1 MTTVFGKIIRGQ
13 LPCEKVYEDE
23 EILVIKD
30 IHPVAP
36 IHFLIIPKKEIA
48 NLQAMQP
55 EDYYLLEK
63 VVHIAQKLAEEYDIV
78 EGYRLL
84 TNSGPEA
91 GQTVFHLHFHL
102 IGGRRLDRLA

>member
-1 MTTVFGKIIRGQ
+1 MTVFGKIIRGE

-30 IHPVAP
+30 IYPVAP
-36 IHFLIIPKKEIA
+36 IHFLIIPKKEIV
-48 NLQAMQP
+48 NLQALQP
-55 EDYYLLEK
+55 EDYYLLAE
-63 VVHIAQKLAEEYDIV
+63 VVRIAQKLAEEYEIE

-102 IGGRRLDRLA
+102 IGGRRLEHRLA